1 MPLKWDKF
9 VKSFICGVTRLL
21 YNFDMSDSVSLTI
34 DGVEVT
40 VPKGTLV
47 VDAAKR
53 MNNDIPV
60 FCYHPKMKPVGM
72 CRMCLVEIGLPEKD
86 RATGQAVMNPDGT
99 PKINYGRVL
108 QTACTVEVSPGMSV
122 RTVTDVVRDAREDIV
137 EFLLTSHPLDCP
149 ICDKGGECPLQNL
162 TMRHGPGKSRFIFE
176 DKFDLA
182 KHVPLGN
189 LIVLDRE
196 RCIQCARCTRFQAE
210 VADDPVIAFHDRGRG
225 LEIVTLS
232 EPGFDSYW
240 SGNTTDICPV
250 GALTST
256 DFRFQAR
263 PWELNPVAS
272 VCPHCP
278 VGCNTT
284 LSTRQERQ
292 ADGRTVIKRVMP
304 RQNEWVNEIWIC
316 DKGRYVHHYA
326 NLGQRVTKPLIRRG
340 DRLEEASWAEALD
353 LVAGRLQVH
362 KNSAAGLSNDRVSNE
377 DLYLFQKLFR
387 QGLGSNNLDLYNAR
401 LAGGDVVAQVGL
413 NRGSNLKEL
422 GEGDAVLVV
431 ASDLHEEAPVWWLR
445 LKQAAQRGVKVVV
458 LNARPTRLDRFARY
472 VVHYRVGQTL
482 ETVHKLLNLAKV
494 KVEEPASVAG
504 SDEDE
509 VSRQLRAAAQTL
521 AEANN
526 LVVFYG
532 GEGLNYAETDTLAR
546 LLANLLL
553 VKNGGEGH
561 TGRANNGLVAVWP
574 HNNTQGAWDMGIHPD
589 LAPGYQTVTTAGMDA
604 AATYQAAA
612 AGRLDALYL
621 LGADPIG
628 DGLMANRGELKF
640 LVVQELFL
648 TKTAATADVVLPAQS
663 WAEREGT
670 FTNGER
676 RVQRFYPAVSPIG
689 EGRPDWQILAQVG
702 ERVGLG
708 KPPAAASLVFK
719 EVAANV
725 LPYNGMDYRTLARVE
740 KQWPDVGGADLYYGG
755 TAYENKSG
763 LGQVWPV
770 AAETGPVALFELP
783 DVAQA
788 QVDGLP
794 VITAT
799 NLYAPGTLIGQSDL
813 IQLRVAR
820 PTLMLHAADA
830 GRLAIANGQAV
841 SVQLGNARLSLEAH
855 VNGNVPEGLA
865 VVSGVSYR
873 PGSVGV
879 TTLQE
884 QR

>member
-1 MPLKWDKF
+1 
-9 VKSFICGVTRLL
+9 
-21 YNFDMSDSVSLTI
+21 MSDSVTVTI

-40 VPKGTLV
+40 VAKGTLV

-53 MNNDIPV
+53 IENDIPV

-86 RATGQAVMNPDGT
+86 RATGQIVSNPDGT
-99 PKINYGRVL
+99 PKIAYGRVL
-108 QTACTVEVSPGMSV
+108 QTACTVEVSPGMAV
-122 RTVTDVVRDAREDIV
+122 RTATNVVREAREDIV

-182 KHVPLGN
+182 KHVPLGD

-210 VADDPVIAFHDRGRG
+210 VVDDPVIAFHDRGRG

-250 GALTST
+250 GALTSV

-263 PWELNPVAS
+263 PWELTSVAS
-272 VCPHCP
+272 ICPHCP

-284 LSTRQERQ
+284 LSTRPERQ
-292 ADGRTVIKRVMP
+292 AGGRNVIKRVMP

-316 DKGRYVHHYA
+316 DKGRFVHHYA
-326 NLGQRVTKPLIRRG
+326 DSG
-340 DRLEEASWAEALD
+340 DRLSKPMIRKDGRLQEASWAEALD
-353 LVAGRLQVH
+353 LVAGRLQMH
-362 KNSAAGLSNDRVSNE
+362 KQSAAGLSNDRVSNE

-401 LAGGDVVAQVGL
+401 LAGGEVVAQVGL
-413 NRGSNLKEL
+413 GRGSNLSEL

-445 LKQAAQRGVKVVV
+445 LRQASQRGVKIVV
-458 LNARPTRLDRFARY
+458 LNARPTRLDKFARY
-472 VVHYRVGQTL
+472 LIHYPAGQAL
-482 ETVHKLLNLAKV
+482 ETVHKLVNLAKV
-494 KVEEPASVAG
+494 KVEEKDRG
-504 SDEDE
+504 SEDE
-509 VSRQLRAAAQTL
+509 RGRQLRLAAETL
-521 AEANN
+521 AEARN
-526 LVVFYG
+526 LVVFYS
-532 GEGLNYAETDTLAR
+532 GEGLTYDQTGVLAR
-546 LLANLLL
+546 MLGNLLL

-561 TGRANNGLVAVWP
+561 TGRANNGLVAVWA
-574 HNNTQGAWDMGIHPD
+574 HNNTQGAWDMGIRPN
-589 LAPGYQTVTTAGMDA
+589 LGAGYQALEQPGMGTAAIYDA
-604 AATYQAAA
+604 VAN
-612 AGRLDALYL
+612 GGLDALYL

-628 DGLMANRGELKF
+628 DGLLADRGQLKF

-648 TKTAATADVVLPAQS
+648 TKTAEAADVVLPAQS

-676 RVQRFYPAVSPIG
+676 RVQRFYPAIAPMG
-689 EGRPDWQILAQVG
+689 ESRPDWQILAQVA

-708 KPPAAASLVFK
+708 QPAYAAGLVFK
-719 EVAANV
+719 ELAANV
-725 LPYNGMDYRTLARVE
+725 APYSGMDYRTLARVE
-740 KQWPDVGGADLYYGG
+740 KQWPDVGGSDLYYGG

-763 LGQVWPV
+763 LGQVWPA
-770 AAETGPVALFELP
+770 AAEREPVALFELP
-783 DVAQA
+783 DV
-788 QVDGLP
+788 VERSVEGLP
-794 VITAT
+794 VITAAS
-799 NLYAPGTLIGQSDL
+799 LYAPGTLIGHSDVIL
-813 IQLRVAR
+813 PRMAQ
-820 PTLMLHAADA
+820 PTLLLHAADA
-830 GRLAIANGQAV
+830 GRLAIANGQPI
-841 SVQLGNARLSLEAH
+841 SVQVNGTSLPLTAH
-855 VNGNVPEGLA
+855 VNGDVPEGLA
-865 VVSGVSYR
+865 VVCGVSYR
-873 PGSVGV
+873 PRNAGIGILNV
-879 TTLQE
+879 E
-884 QR
+884 R

>member
-1 MPLKWDKF
+1 
-9 VKSFICGVTRLL
+9 
-21 YNFDMSDSVSLTI
+21 MSDSVTLTI

-53 MNNDIPV
+53 IENDIPV

-72 CRMCLVEIGLPEKD
+72 CRMCLVDIGLPEKD
-86 RATGQAVMNPDGT
+86 RATGQIVTNPDGT
-99 PKINYGRVL
+99 PKIVYGRTL
-108 QTACTVEVSPGMSV
+108 QTACTVEVSPGMAV
-122 RTVTDVVRDAREDIV
+122 RTKTDVVREAREDIL

-176 DKFDLA
+176 DKYDLA
-182 KHVPLGN
+182 KHVPLGD
-189 LIVLDRE
+189 LIMLDRE

-210 VADDPVIAFHDRGRG
+210 IADDPVIAFHDRGRG

-232 EPGFDSYW
+232 EPGFDSIW

-250 GALTST
+250 GALTSV

-263 PWELNPVAS
+263 PWELTSVAS
-272 VCPHCP
+272 ICPHCP

-284 LSTRQERQ
+284 LSTRPERQ
-292 ADGRTVIKRVMP
+292 AGGRNVIKRVMP

-316 DKGRYVHHYA
+316 DKGRFVHHFA
-326 NLGQRVTKPLIRRG
+326 DAGDRLTKPLIRRDG
-340 DRLEEASWAEALD
+340 QLQEASWAEALD
-353 LVAGRLQVH
+353 LVAGRLQMH
-362 KNSAAGLSNDRVSNE
+362 KQSAAGLSNDRVSNE

-413 NRGSNLKEL
+413 GRGSNLSEL
-422 GEGDAVLVV
+422 GKGDAVLVV

-445 LKQAAQRGVKVVV
+445 LRQAQQRGAEIVV
-458 LNARPTRLDRFARY
+458 LNARPTRLDKFARY
-472 VVHYRVGQTL
+472 LIYYPAAQAL
-482 ETVHKLLNLAKV
+482 ETVHKLVNLAKV
-494 KVEEPASVAG
+494 KVEEPEGVLESVAEAVTHPVATVQQLLDG
-504 SDEDE
+504 DDGEDE
-509 VSRQLRAAAQTL
+509 RSQQLRVAAQTL
-521 AEANN
+521 AEARN

-532 GEGLNYAETDTLAR
+532 GEGLTYDETDALAR
-546 LLANLLL
+546 MLANLLL

-574 HNNTQGAWDMGIHPD
+574 HNNTQGAWDMGIRPN
-589 LAPGYQTVTTAGMDA
+589 LGPGYQPLDQPGMEA
-604 AATYQAAA
+604 AAVYEAAA
-612 AGRLDALYL
+612 NGGLDALYL

-628 DGLMANRGELKF
+628 DGLMSDRGQLKF

-648 TKTAATADVVLPAQS
+648 TKTAEAADVVLPAQS

-670 FTNGER
+670 YTNGER
-676 RVQRFYPAVSPIG
+676 RVQRFYPAIPPVGDS
-689 EGRPDWQILAQVG
+689 RPDWQILAQVG

-708 KPPAAASLVFK
+708 QPAYAAGLVFK
-719 EVAANV
+719 ELVAQVA
-725 LPYNGMDYRTLARVE
+725 PYKGMDYRTLARVE

-770 AAETGPVALFELP
+770 AAESDPVALFELP
-783 DVAQA
+783 DIVEKAI
-788 QVDGLP
+788 DGLP
-794 VITAT
+794 VITAAT
-799 NLYAPGTLIGQSDL
+799 LYAPGTLIGHSDV
-813 IQLRVAR
+813 IRPRMAQ
-820 PTLMLHAADA
+820 PTLMLHTADA
-830 GRLAIANGQAV
+830 GRLAIADGQPV
-841 SVQLGNARLSLEAH
+841 SVNLNGTSLALTAQ
-855 VNGNVPEGLA
+855 VNGDVPEGLA
-865 VVSGVSYR
+865 IVSGVSYR
-873 PGSVGV
+873 PRNAGV
-879 TTLQE
+879 TTLNLSLTE
-884 QR
+884 